1 MRRLNRIPGDYG
13 MGGAG
18 GPEGCYLPSMAHI
31 RLVGPEDARG
41 PLKRIYDAA
50 IARAG
55 RVYNIVRTMSPNPPV
70 LEASM
75 GLYIEVMKGKSG
87 ISRRERELVAT
98 VVSRANDCFY

>member
-1 MRRLNRIPGDYG
+1 
-13 MGGAG
+13 
-18 GPEGCYLPSMAHI
+18 MAHI
-31 RLVGPEDARG
+31 RLVQPEEATGR
-41 PLKRIYDAA
+41 LKEIYDAA

-55 RVYNIVRTMSPNPPV
+55 KVFHIVRTMSPNPPV

-75 GLYIEVMKGKSG
+75 GLYMHVMKGPSG